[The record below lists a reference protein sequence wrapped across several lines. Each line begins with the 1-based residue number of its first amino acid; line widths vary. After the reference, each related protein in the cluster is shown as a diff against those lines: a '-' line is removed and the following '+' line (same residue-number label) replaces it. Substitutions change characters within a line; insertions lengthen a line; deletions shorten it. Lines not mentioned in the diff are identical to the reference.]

1 MNIDKEQIAT
11 VFNIE
16 ESKKRKNTYFANIS
30 TYEGKDLNGNV
41 VYSSWRT
48 QFVHNAYEKAAQL
61 KDKDK
66 IKLTNAKV
74 ENNYIKEKE
83 KLYDTVTVFDFEMAP
98 ERKK

>member
-1 MNIDKEQIAT
+1 MNIDKDQIAT

-16 ESKKRKNTYFANIS
+16 ESRKRKNTYFANIS

-48 QFVHNAYEKAAQL
+48 QFVHNAYEKAAHL

-66 IKLTNAKV
+66 SNLRMRKLRITTSK
-74 ENNYIKEKE
+74 K
-83 KLYDTVTVFDFEMAP
+83 
-98 ERKK
+98 RKNSMIP